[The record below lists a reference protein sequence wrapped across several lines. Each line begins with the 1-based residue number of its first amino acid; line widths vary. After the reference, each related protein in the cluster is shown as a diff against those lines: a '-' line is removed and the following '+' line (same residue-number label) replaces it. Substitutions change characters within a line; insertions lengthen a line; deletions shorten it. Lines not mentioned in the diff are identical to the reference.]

1 MLNRTAKRYYSSED
15 EFQSFRRNLKQMPC
29 PHCGLIG
36 ALVLNGRLY
45 GYDERLQ
52 NKKIIRGRRI
62 FCNNRKARNNG
73 CGGSFCILAADVIKN
88 FSISAHSLWS
98 FLKGIINLP
107 DRLPS
112 FRKLDT
118 TFNESSAYRL
128 WKRFKNGQARIRGF
142 LTRHSPRPKLP
153 VTPCAVTQ
161 TIAHLRSVFKETAC
175 PIAAF
180 QRRFQ
185 VSFL

>member
-1 MLNRTAKRYYSSED
+1 L
-15 EFQSFRRNLKQMPC
+15 EFRCSLKQIPC

-45 GYDERLQ
+45 GYGERSFSRTLL
-52 NKKIIRGRRI
+52 RGRRI

-88 FSISAHSLWS
+88 FTISAASLWR
-98 FLKGIINLP
+98 FLDGVEEP
-107 DRLPS
+107 SDRLVS
-112 FRKLDT
+112 FRELEVTHD
-118 TFNESSAYRL
+118 ESAAYRL
-128 WKRFKNGQARIRGF
+128 YRRFTRRISFIRSMLGKICPRVD
-142 LTRHSPRPKLP
+142 LPDTR
-153 VTPCAVTQ
+153 TAAAQ
-161 TIAHLRSVFKETAC
+161 TIAHLKAVFQKASC

-180 QRRFQ
+180 QRKFG